1 MGKADIGYVRIE
13 PMSNNSVLADTV
25 RELDQHVADNGWDQA
40 ARLFA
45 IVPTAD
51 LATDHPEL
59 VSADNAGQFMFV
71 EQDAEIDNENL
82 IGSLEQISWPQ
93 QITGA
98 AIAIERLISMQ
109 PDDEIDPDIE
119 SQTQELRIIALVMRD
134 GSNMNAIRQRS
145 FDDVNDVAVASDL
158 VPALNAALLQTFA

>member
-1 MGKADIGYVRIE
+1 
-13 PMSNNSVLADTV
+13 MSNDSVLAETI
-25 RELDQHVADNGWDQA
+25 RELDQHVADSGWDQP

-59 VSADNAGQFMFV
+59 VSPEHPGQFMFV
-71 EQDAEIDNENL
+71 EQDAPLDNENL
-82 IGSLEQISWPQ
+82 IGSLEQISWPFE
-93 QITGA
+93 IMGA
-98 AIAIERLISMQ
+98 ALAIERLISMQ
-109 PDDEIDPDIE
+109 PDDEIDAEAE

-145 FDDVNDVAVASDL
+145 YDDETNVAVASDL
-158 VPALNAALLQTFA
+158 VPALNMALLQTFA

>member
-1 MGKADIGYVRIE
+1 
-13 PMSNNSVLADTV
+13 MSNDSVLADTV
-25 RELDQHVADNGWDQA
+25 RELDQHVAEGGWDQS

-59 VSADNAGQFMFV
+59 VSAENSGQFMFV
-71 EQDAEIDNENL
+71 EQEAPLDNENV
-82 IGSLEQISWPQ
+82 IGSLEQISWPAE
-93 QITGA
+93 ITGA

-109 PDDEIDPDIE
+109 PDDEVDLESD

-134 GSNMNAIRQRS
+134 GTNINAIRQRS
-145 FDDVNDVAVASDL
+145 FDDGTDVAVASDL
-158 VPALNAALLQTFA
+158 VPAINKALLQTFA

>member
-1 MGKADIGYVRIE
+1 MCKADIGCVRIE
-13 PMSNNSVLADTV
+13 SMSSDLVLADTV
-25 RELDQHVADNGWDQA
+25 RELDQHVADSGWDQA

-45 IVPTAD
+45 IVPKAD
-51 LATDHPEL
+51 LVTDHPEL

-82 IGSLEQISWPQ
+82 INSLEQISWPQ

-109 PDDEIDPDIE
+109 PDDEIDPEVE

>member
-1 MGKADIGYVRIE
+1 
-13 PMSNNSVLADTV
+13 
-25 RELDQHVADNGWDQA
+25 
-40 ARLFA
+40 
-45 IVPTAD
+45 
-51 LATDHPEL
+51 
-59 VSADNAGQFMFV
+59 
-71 EQDAEIDNENL
+71 
-82 IGSLEQISWPQ
+82 
-93 QITGA
+93 
-98 AIAIERLISMQ
+98 ISMQ

>member
-1 MGKADIGYVRIE
+1 MCKADIGCVRIE
-13 PMSNNSVLADTV
+13 SMSNDSVLADTV
-25 RELDQHVADNGWDQA
+25 RELDQHVADSGWDQA

-51 LATDHPEL
+51 LAADHPEL
-59 VSADNAGQFMFV
+59 VSADSAGQFMFV

-82 IGSLEQISWPQ
+82 ISSLEQISWPQ
-93 QITGA
+93 QISGA

-109 PDDEIDPDIE
+109 PDDEIDHDIE
-119 SQTQELRIIALVMRD
+119 SQTQELRIISLVMRD

-158 VPALNAALLQTFA
+158 VPALNAALLQTFV